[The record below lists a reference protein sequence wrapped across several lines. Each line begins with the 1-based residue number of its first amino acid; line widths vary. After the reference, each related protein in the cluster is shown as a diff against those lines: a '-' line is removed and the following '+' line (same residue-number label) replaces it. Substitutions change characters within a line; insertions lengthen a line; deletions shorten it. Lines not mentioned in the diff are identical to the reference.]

1 VPYHDCEAIMAH
13 ALAHGI
19 RRPRT
24 GGKRARFMEDALDP
38 IRGILIGTLLSIA
51 GFWLP
56 LALALTQ

>member
-1 VPYHDCEAIMAH
+1 MAH
-13 ALAHGI
+13 ALTHGI
-19 RRPRT
+19 RTPRT
-24 GGKRARFMEDALDP
+24 YGKRARVMEDALDP